1 MHTNIEKSSVRV
13 IFKIRISDWK
23 VISSSIW
30 PWFNSFKRTKASL
43 CNSQNSILWSSVD
56 LSKLSI
62 QTSRGAPIKISR
74 RLPLMNLCRKASTH
88 FRAIWWSWSKERR
101 RIQLNQHSF
110 QRTLRRSLWAVWD
123 QQCRKLQILCW
134 SIALI
139 PAYKCLSTACL
150 PSSFAPAWETK
161 YIKDWRSTYRAAKV
175 ANKQKP
181 RNLRKWQRV
190 KKKMFRIWW
199 WVKSRPQKK

>member
-1 MHTNIEKSSVRV
+1 MRTNIEKSSARV

-30 PWFNSFKRTKASL
+30 PWFNSFKITKASL
-43 CNSQNSILWSSVD
+43 CNSHNSILWSSVD
-56 LSKLSI
+56 PSKQSI
-62 QTSRGAPIKISR
+62 QTSRGAPIWISR
-74 RLPLMNLCRKASTH
+74 RHPLMNLCRKASTH
-88 FRAIWWSWSKERR
+88 FRATWWSWSKERR

-110 QRTLRRSLWAVWD
+110 QRILRRSLWAVWD
-123 QQCRKLQILCW
+123 QQCRKLQMFCW

-139 PAYKCLSTACL
+139 PAYKCLSTACP

-161 YIKDWRSTYRAAKV
+161 YKRDWKSTYRAAKAV
-175 ANKQKP
+175 NKQKP
-181 RNLRKWQRV
+181 KDLRKRQRA

-199 WVKSRPQKK
+199 RVKSRPQKK